1 MSVNHCLTQSLFQS
15 CVRELIPG
23 TDLAPSQKRYLSHV
37 FSGIYEAY
45 DHFKRGQVPV
55 DEIASGF
62 VLFSRGSKSLK
73 LSLSFNLFDSD
84 GDGAINLHALTRF
97 IRSFLT
103 ILIALKVHKPKGID
117 STIDQTAKSIATDLL
132 QSVGR
137 ENITFEEF
145 GIWYNEGGDRRMPW
159 VELYDLSKWPDELG
173 KSIDSQMLFESR
185 KRRRSDGRNL
195 IALLTDL

>member
-23 TDLAPSQKRYLSHV
+23 ADLAAAQKRYLSEI

-45 DHFKRGQVPV
+45 DRYRRGQVPV

-84 GDGAINLHALTRF
+84 GDGALNELELVRF

-103 ILIALKVHKPKGID
+103 ILVAIKAQKPKGILA
-117 STIDQTAKSIATDLL
+117 TIDKTAKSIASRLL
-132 QSVGR
+132 RSVGR
-137 ENITFEEF
+137 QNLTFEEF
-145 GIWYNEGGDRRMPW
+145 GKWYNDGGDRWLPW
-159 VELYDLSKWPDELG
+159 IELYDLAKWPEE
-173 KSIDSQMLFESR
+173 QRTFCV
-185 KRRRSDGRNL
+185 
-195 IALLTDL
+195 LT